1 MYLRV
6 MSAFVGIP
14 LVLLTI
20 LSGYPWFTMVALVV
34 GVVGLFEFY
43 GLSNAVGNKPF
54 RLVGTIWVV
63 IIILG
68 PQVST
73 LPIITMFLFALIV
86 AFALSL
92 CINVSAGRFVN
103 SGAKPRKFNRFLTD
117 FLHTTTGV
125 IYLGIPLSLLT
136 SLRYGAEG
144 FEWVVLIIFGV
155 FMTDTA
161 SLFVGRLIGRNR
173 MAPRISPYK
182 TWEGAV
188 GGLLLG
194 TSFTIALALWFEV
207 SENPLWI
214 ILFSV
219 VLAISAQIGDLLE
232 SMLKRSTGVKDTGSV
247 IPGHGGLLDRLDSIV
262 FATVVVYP
270 LIGLERLFLS

>member
-1 MYLRV
+1 M
-6 MSAFVGIP
+6 
-14 LVLLTI
+14 
-20 LSGYPWFTMVALVV
+20 
-34 GVVGLFEFY
+34 
-43 GLSNAVGNKPF
+43 
-54 RLVGTIWVV
+54 
-63 IIILG
+63 
-68 PQVST
+68 
-73 LPIITMFLFALIV
+73 
-86 AFALSL
+86 
-92 CINVSAGRFVN
+92 
-103 SGAKPRKFNRFLTD
+103 
-117 FLHTTTGV
+117 
-125 IYLGIPLSLLT
+125 
-136 SLRYGAEG
+136 
-144 FEWVVLIIFGV
+144 
-155 FMTDTA
+155 
-161 SLFVGRLIGRNR
+161 